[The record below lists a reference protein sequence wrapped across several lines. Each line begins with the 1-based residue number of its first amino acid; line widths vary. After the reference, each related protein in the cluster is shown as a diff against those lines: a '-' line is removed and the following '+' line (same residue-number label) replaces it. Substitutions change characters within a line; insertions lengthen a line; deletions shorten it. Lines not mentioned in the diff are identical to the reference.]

1 MAPGPRRENDLNDIE
16 SIRNV
21 WSVQQPK
28 PLFRCADNTFLLDKV
43 DGLMRR
49 AEQVRRPAF
58 HLNEDENIGAAVAA
72 DNVDFASSPRLK
84 ISI

>member
-1 MAPGPRRENDLNDIE
+1 M
-16 SIRNV
+16 
-21 WSVQQPK
+21 W
-28 PLFRCADNTFLLDKV
+28 
-43 DGLMRR
+43 R

-84 ISI
+84 VSI